1 MADQAAHLSS
11 ALHTGRVPIPRF
23 KSGEISPNAWNRAEQ
38 QLKAAFISQ
47 GCPGAWSSTP
57 CVTDPDNEDSD
68 VNKLDDN
75 KEKIAQHNSALALL
89 TASFSQNKQLT
100 AIINRSITVGW
111 QNGRTWDIFDRLQKK
126 FKRFNKAGRQQRM
139 AQMEAI
145 QMGKND
151 NPQDMF
157 DEVHDIIRLDDQ
169 ANPDGVPTSNER
181 IRDIIE
187 SKLPREYLIAIE
199 HAESKDQREQLANYT
214 PQVRPPPDDAAAGA
228 AHTVPAITYE
238 PMSIDVLEEAVM
250 DHYYFLNKNRPFEAT
265 LAAVAPQRNYHSA
278 NKPHAAPHQYI
289 THHAAK
295 HCYYC
300 HKDGHT
306 EAECRKKK
314 NDRSNKKCTHCGSNT
329 HTVDRC
335 FQLHPH
341 LRMQGGNK
349 HMNGRRGNR
358 PNNNS
363 FNSRRGNNNNLP
375 AGYRGPYRQGQPRG
389 GPRAVPRRAGGGG
402 YEYNVANI
410 DNRAEFVL
418 ASVEATQR
426 APKKVTFADR
436 IAKSHEDRIT
446 QHLKA
451 GAEQTI
457 TVARQHDAFD
467 QLFNDV
473 SDSDS
478 FIDMSDDGSEEQSY
492 NTEMVSDGSL
502 NGLDA
507 ISLTTNMS
515 GTSSLFNEV
524 TLYNSESTST
534 HPLNNEL
541 RDTSSSKADES
552 TLDASVPAE
561 LDGPFDQSNNSLFE
575 GQDGQTT
582 DTLLNNW
589 REHQRVGPRVH
600 NPNMFCEDCRVYG
613 HTRDRCARNQA
624 MDGVNQWHARL
635 NESDEPGNENNGQDQ
650 ESESQESENIF
661 PIDIDQD
668 DATDT
673 GSLPG
678 LVDRDAYDGDD
689 DVYDGE
695 YTVTSGST
703 QDTEASTSHNWE
715 QQDESSVIQVRNE
728 LDNNIDVGPLP
739 DEVVIT
745 HEEALPT
752 FNRAHSDYAQQIT
765 SVSQTAE
772 RPLIDT
778 GATQNVTQVVTPE
791 RQRNAPAPEVRT
803 QLAIRQGWTTASPDA
818 ADEPSTVARQVSL
831 PVTLQVAEEVMTPG
845 PHLGNADELQ
855 RMIDEQRSRNYRVY
869 RANVESLNRGQ
880 AFIRTLELE
889 GQLDTVPRAQQELV
903 LTNMDFVRPNDA
915 ERILGHALHLCPNE
929 CRQVWFKLRQLS
941 PSNRWEGA
949 TLRNL
954 TPEENRHRV
963 CYRHC
968 RQMWQQMAN
977 LAEQNGTFFPPMR
990 NGVPDFRDG
999 QHPDE

>member
-11 ALHTGRVPIPRF
+11 TLHTGRVPIPRF
-23 KSGEISPNAWNRAEQ
+23 KSGEIDPNAWNRAEA
-38 QLKAAFISQ
+38 QLKAAFTSQ
-47 GCPGAWSSTP
+47 GCGGAWSSTP
-57 CVTDPDNEDSD
+57 CVADPDNENSD
-68 VNKLDDN
+68 VNKQEDN
-75 KEKIAQHNSALALL
+75 KERIAQHNSALALL

-100 AIINRSITVGW
+100 AVISRSITTGW
-111 QNGRTWDIFDRLQKK
+111 SNGRTWNIFDRLQKK

-139 AQMEAI
+139 AQMNAI

-169 ANPDGVPTSNER
+169 ANPNGVPTSNER

-214 PQVRPPPDDAAAGA
+214 PQVRLPAADAAAGA
-228 AHTVPAITYE
+228 APIVPAITYE

-265 LAAVAPQRNYHSA
+265 LAAVAPQRNYHL
-278 NKPHAAPHQYI
+278 NGNQI
-289 THHAAK
+289 GNQAK

-329 HTVDRC
+329 HNVDRC

-341 LRMQGGNK
+341 LRPQRGNK

-363 FNSRRGNNNNLP
+363 FNSRRGNNNNMPAGRYRMP

-389 GPRAVPRRAGGGG
+389 GPIAMPRRAGGGG
-402 YEYNVANI
+402 HEYNVANI

-436 IAKSHEDRIT
+436 IAKSYEDRIT

-451 GAEQTI
+451 GTEQTI
-457 TVARQHDAFD
+457 TVATQRDAFD

-473 SDSDS
+473 LDSDS
-478 FIDMSDDGSEEQSY
+478 CIDMSDDDSEEQSH
-492 NTEMVSDGSL
+492 NTEMVSDGTL

-534 HPLNNEL
+534 HPLDNEL
-541 RDTSSSKADES
+541 RNTSSSKADES

-561 LDGPFDQSNNSLFE
+561 LDGSFDQSSNSLFE
-575 GQDGQTT
+575 EQDGQAT
-582 DTLLNNW
+582 DTLLNSW

-613 HTRDRCARNQA
+613 HTRDRCENNQA
-624 MDGVNQWHARL
+624 MDGLNQWHARL
-635 NESDEPGNENNGQDQ
+635 NESDEPDNGNNGQDQ

-661 PIDIDQD
+661 PIDIDQE
-668 DATDT
+668 DATDAA
-673 GSLPG
+673 SLPD
-678 LVDRDAYDGDD
+678 LVDRNAYDGDD
-689 DVYDGE
+689 DVYDEE

-703 QDTEASTSHNWE
+703 QDTEASTSHNWD

-728 LDNNIDVGPLP
+728 LDDNIGIGPLP

-745 HEEALPT
+745 HEEELPT
-752 FNRAHSDYAQQIT
+752 FNRSHRDYAQQNT
-765 SVSQTAE
+765 SVSQATE
-772 RPLIDT
+772 RPPIDT

-791 RQRNAPAPEVRT
+791 RQSNSPAPEVGT
-803 QLAIRQGWTTASPDA
+803 QLAIRRGWTTASPDA
-818 ADEPSTVARQVSL
+818 SDEPPAVARRVSL

-855 RMIDEQRSRNYRVY
+855 RMIDEQRSANYRVY

-889 GQLDTVPRAQQELV
+889 GRLDTVPRAQQELV

-915 ERILGHALHLCPNE
+915 ERILGHAIFMCPNE
-929 CRQVWFKLRQLS
+929 CQQVWFKLRQLS
-941 PSNRWEGA
+941 PSNRIDGA
-949 TLRNL
+949 TLRQL

-963 CYRHC
+963 CNRHC
-968 RQMWQQMAN
+968 RQMWQQMAD
-977 LAEQNGTFFPPMR
+977 LAAQNGTFFPPMR

>member
-11 ALHTGRVPIPRF
+11 TLHTGRVPIPRF
-23 KSGEISPNAWNRAEQ
+23 KSGEIDPNAWNRAEA
-38 QLKAAFISQ
+38 QLKAAFTSQ
-47 GCPGAWSSTP
+47 GCGGAWSSTP
-57 CVTDPDNEDSD
+57 CVADPDNENSD
-68 VNKLDDN
+68 VNKQDDN
-75 KEKIAQHNSALALL
+75 KERIAQHNSALALL

-100 AIINRSITVGW
+100 AVISRSITTGW
-111 QNGRTWDIFDRLQKK
+111 QNGRTWNIFDRLQKK

-139 AQMEAI
+139 AQMNAI

-169 ANPDGVPTSNER
+169 ANPNGVPTSNER

-214 PQVRPPPDDAAAGA
+214 PQVRLPAADAAAGA
-228 AHTVPAITYE
+228 APIVPAITYE

-265 LAAVAPQRNYHSA
+265 LAAVAPQRNYHL
-278 NKPHAAPHQYI
+278 NGNQI
-289 THHAAK
+289 GNQAK

-329 HTVDRC
+329 HNVDRC

-341 LRMQGGNK
+341 LRPQRGNK

-363 FNSRRGNNNNLP
+363 FNSRRGNNNNMPMGRYRPP

-389 GPRAVPRRAGGGG
+389 GPIAMPRRAGGGG
-402 YEYNVANI
+402 HEYNVANI

-436 IAKSHEDRIT
+436 IAKSYEDRIT

-451 GAEQTI
+451 GTEQTI
-457 TVARQHDAFD
+457 TVATQRDAFD

-473 SDSDS
+473 LDSDS
-478 FIDMSDDGSEEQSY
+478 CIDMSDDDSEEQSH
-492 NTEMVSDGSL
+492 NTEMVSDGTL

-534 HPLNNEL
+534 HPLDNEL
-541 RDTSSSKADES
+541 RNTSSSKADES

-561 LDGPFDQSNNSLFE
+561 LDGSFDQSSNSLFE
-575 GQDGQTT
+575 GQDGQAT

-613 HTRDRCARNQA
+613 HTRDRCENNQA
-624 MDGVNQWHARL
+624 MDGLNQWHARL
-635 NESDEPGNENNGQDQ
+635 NESDEPDNGNNGQDQ

-661 PIDIDQD
+661 PIDIDQE
-668 DATDT
+668 DATDAA
-673 GSLPG
+673 SLPD
-678 LVDRDAYDGDD
+678 LVDRNAYDGDD
-689 DVYDGE
+689 DVYDEE

-703 QDTEASTSHNWE
+703 QDTEASTSHNWD

-728 LDNNIDVGPLP
+728 LDDNIGIGPLP

-752 FNRAHSDYAQQIT
+752 FNRSHRDYAQQNT
-765 SVSQTAE
+765 SVSQATE
-772 RPLIDT
+772 RPPIDT

-791 RQRNAPAPEVRT
+791 RQSNSPAPEVGT
-803 QLAIRQGWTTASPDA
+803 QLAIRRGWTTASPDA
-818 ADEPSTVARQVSL
+818 SDEPPAVARRVSL

-855 RMIDEQRSRNYRVY
+855 RMIDEQRSANYRVY

-889 GQLDTVPRAQQELV
+889 GRLDTVPRAQQELV

-915 ERILGHALHLCPNE
+915 ERILGHAIFMCPNE
-929 CRQVWFKLRQLS
+929 CQQVWFKLRQLS
-941 PSNRWEGA
+941 PSNRIDGA
-949 TLRNL
+949 TLRQL

-963 CYRHC
+963 CNRHC
-968 RQMWQQMAN
+968 RQMWQQMAD
-977 LAEQNGTFFPPMR
+977 LAAQNGTFFPPMR

>member
-11 ALHTGRVPIPRF
+11 TLHTGRVPIPRF
-23 KSGEISPNAWNRAEQ
+23 KSGEIDPNAWNRAEA
-38 QLKAAFISQ
+38 QLKAAFTSQ
-47 GCPGAWSSTP
+47 GCGGAWSSTP
-57 CVTDPDNEDSD
+57 CVADPDNENSD
-68 VNKLDDN
+68 VNKHEDN
-75 KEKIAQHNSALALL
+75 KERIAQHNSALALL

-100 AIINRSITVGW
+100 AVISRSITTGW
-111 QNGRTWDIFDRLQKK
+111 SNGRTWNIFDRLQKK

-139 AQMEAI
+139 AQMAAI
-145 QMGKND
+145 TMGKND

-169 ANPDGVPTSNER
+169 ANPNGVPTSNER

-214 PQVRPPPDDAAAGA
+214 PQVRPPPADAADGA
-228 AHTVPAITYE
+228 APTVPAITYE

-265 LAAVAPQRNYHSA
+265 LAAVAPQRNYHL
-278 NKPHAAPHQYI
+278 NGNQI
-289 THHAAK
+289 GNQAK

-329 HTVDRC
+329 HNVDRC

-341 LRMQGGNK
+341 LRPQRGNK

-363 FNSRRGNNNNLP
+363 FNSRRGNNNNMPAGRYRMP

-389 GPRAVPRRAGGGG
+389 GPIAMPRRAGGGG
-402 YEYNVANI
+402 HEYNVANI

-436 IAKSHEDRIT
+436 IAKSYEDRIT

-451 GAEQTI
+451 GTEQTI
-457 TVARQHDAFD
+457 TVATQRDAFD

-473 SDSDS
+473 LDSDS
-478 FIDMSDDGSEEQSY
+478 CIDMSDDDSEEQSH
-492 NTEMVSDGSL
+492 NTEMVSDGTL

-534 HPLNNEL
+534 HPLDNEL
-541 RDTSSSKADES
+541 RNTSSSKADES

-561 LDGPFDQSNNSLFE
+561 LDGSFDQSSNSLFE
-575 GQDGQTT
+575 GQDGQAT

-613 HTRDRCARNQA
+613 HTRDRCENNQA
-624 MDGVNQWHARL
+624 MDGLNQWHARL
-635 NESDEPGNENNGQDQ
+635 NESDEPDNGNNGQDQ

-661 PIDIDQD
+661 PIDIDQE
-668 DATDT
+668 DATDAA
-673 GSLPG
+673 SLPD
-678 LVDRDAYDGDD
+678 LVDRNVYDGDD
-689 DVYDGE
+689 DVYDEE

-703 QDTEASTSHNWE
+703 QDTEASTSHNWD

-728 LDNNIDVGPLP
+728 LDDNIGIGPLP

-752 FNRAHSDYAQQIT
+752 FNRSHRDYAQQNT
-765 SVSQTAE
+765 SVSQATE
-772 RPLIDT
+772 RPPIDT

-791 RQRNAPAPEVRT
+791 RQSNSPAPEVGT
-803 QLAIRQGWTTASPDA
+803 QLAIRRGWTTASPDA
-818 ADEPSTVARQVSL
+818 SDEPPAVARRVNL

-855 RMIDEQRSRNYRVY
+855 RMIDEQRSANYRVY

-889 GQLDTVPRAQQELV
+889 GRLDTVPRAQQELV

-915 ERILGHALHLCPNE
+915 ERILGHAIFMCPNE
-929 CRQVWFKLRQLS
+929 CQQVWFKLRQLS
-941 PSNRWEGA
+941 PSNRIDGA
-949 TLRNL
+949 TLRQL

-963 CYRHC
+963 CNRHC
-968 RQMWQQMAN
+968 RQMWQQMAD
-977 LAEQNGTFFPPMR
+977 LAAQNGTFFPPMR